1 MNIDGRVVV
10 VTGGGSGIGAALSRR
25 FAAAG
30 AAQVIVADLNEDA
43 ARDVAAEIGA
53 EAVGTDVTDEAAVR
67 ALVEHCLQVHGRV
80 DIYCSNAG
88 VGLGRGP
95 ESPDSAWQKSWEVHV
110 MGHVYASRALL
121 PGWLERGEGYFVGTV
136 SAAGLLNQVL
146 SAPYGVTKAAGLS
159 FMEWLAINYGDRG
172 VRVSALC
179 PQGVRTPMLNMSG
192 STFLDEGAL
201 EPTDVAEVVVRAIA
215 DEPFLILPHPEV
227 AEYFRRKGDDY
238 ERWIRGM
245 RRLRAR
251 LDQASS
257 SAPG

>member
-1 MNIDGRVVV
+1 MEIAGKVAV

-25 FAAAG
+25 LAADGAAA
-30 AAQVIVADLNEDA
+30 VVVADRNEEA

-53 EAVGTDVTDEAAVR
+53 EAVGADVTVESDVKDLVR
-67 ALVEHCLQVHGRV
+67 HTIDNHQRV
-80 DIYCSNAG
+80 DIYFSNAG
-88 VGLGRGP
+88 VGLGQGP
-95 ESPDSAWQKSWEVHV
+95 ESPDAEWQQSWEVHV

-121 PGWLERGEGYFVGTV
+121 PDWLERGEGYFVGTV

-159 FMEWLAINYGDRG
+159 FMEWIAINYGDRG

-179 PQGVRTPMLNMSG
+179 PQGVKTPMLNMSG

-201 EPTDVAEVVVRAIA
+201 EPAQVAEAVVLGVR
-215 DEPFLILPHPEV
+215 EEQFLILPHPEV
-227 AEYFRRKGDDY
+227 SEYFRRKGDDY

-251 LDQASS
+251 LV
-257 SAPG
+257 

>member
-1 MNIDGRVVV
+1 MDVTGRVVV
-10 VTGGGSGIGAALSRR
+10 VTGAGSGIGAALSRR

-30 AAQVIVADLNEDA
+30 AKAVVVADLNEQP

-53 EAVGTDVTDEAAVR
+53 DAVRTDVTVEADVQ
-67 ALVEHCLQVHGRV
+67 ALVSQTIDRHGRI

-88 VGLGRGP
+88 VGLGQGP
-95 ESPDSAWQKSWEVHV
+95 ESADSAWQKSWEVHV
-110 MGHVYASRALL
+110 MGHVYAIRALL
-121 PGWLERGEGYFVGTV
+121 PAWLEREEGYFVGTV

-159 FMEWLAINYGDRG
+159 LMEWIAINYGDRG

-192 STFLDEGAL
+192 STFLDDGAL
-201 EPTDVAEVVVRAIA
+201 EPAQVAEIVVTAIA
-215 DEPFLILPHPEV
+215 EEPFLILPHPEV

-238 ERWIRGM
+238 ERWVRGM

-251 LDQASS
+251 L
-257 SAPG
+257 G

>member
-1 MNIDGRVVV
+1 MEVEGRVVV
-10 VTGGGSGIGAALSRR
+10 VTGGGSGIGAALARR
-25 FAAAG
+25 FSAAG
-30 AAQVIVADLNEDA
+30 AAAVVVADLNEA
-43 ARDVAAEIGA
+43 GAGDVAAE
-53 EAVGTDVTDEAAVR
+53 VGGDAHRVDVTVEKDVQDLVRRTTEA
-67 ALVEHCLQVHGRV
+67 HGRV

-88 VGLGRGP
+88 VGLGQGP
-95 ESPDSAWQKSWEVHV
+95 ESPDAEWLKSWEVHV

-121 PGWLERGEGYFVGTV
+121 PAWLERGEGYFVATV

-172 VRVSALC
+172 IRVSALC
-179 PQGVRTPMLNMSG
+179 PQGVRTPMLKMSG

-201 EPTDVAEVVVRAIA
+201 EPSQVAEVVVAAIA
-215 DEPFLILPHPEV
+215 EEPFLILPHPEV

-238 ERWIRGM
+238 ERWVRGM

-251 LDQASS
+251 LA
-257 SAPG
+257 

>member
-1 MNIDGRVVV
+1 MDIAGRVVV
-10 VTGGGSGIGAALSRR
+10 VTGGGSGIGAALARR

-30 AAQVIVADLNEDA
+30 AGAIVVADLNEDA
-43 ARDVAAEIGA
+43 ARNVAAEIGA
-53 EAVGTDVTDEAAVR
+53 DAVR
-67 ALVEHCLQVHGRV
+67 ADVTVEADVQALVGGTVEKHGRI

-88 VGLGRGP
+88 VGLGQGP
-95 ESPDSAWQKSWEVHV
+95 ESPDSEWQKSWEVHV
-110 MGHVYASRALL
+110 MGHVYAIRALL
-121 PGWLERGEGYFVGTV
+121 PAWLERQEGYFVGTV

-159 FMEWLAINYGDRG
+159 LMEWIAINYGDRG
-172 VRVSALC
+172 IRVSALC

-201 EPTDVAEVVVRAIA
+201 EPAQVADTVVAAIG

-238 ERWIRGM
+238 ERWVRGM
-245 RRLRAR
+245 RRLRGR
-251 LDQASS
+251 L
-257 SAPG
+257 G

>member
-1 MNIDGRVVV
+1 MDVAGRVVV
-10 VTGGGSGIGAALSRR
+10 VTGGGSGIGAALARR
-25 FAAAG
+25 FATEG
-30 AAQVIVADLNEDA
+30 AEAVVIADLNEAA

-53 EAVGTDVTDEAAVR
+53 DATRADVTVDAEVQGLVR
-67 ALVEHCLQVHGRV
+67 RTVETHGRV

-88 VGLGRGP
+88 VGMGGGP
-95 ESPDSAWQKSWEVHV
+95 ESPDAAWQKSWEVHV

-121 PGWLERGEGYFVGTV
+121 PAWLERGEGYFVGTV
-136 SAAGLLNQVL
+136 SAAGLLNQIL

-159 FMEWLAINYGDRG
+159 LMEWLAINYGDRG

-201 EPTDVAEVVVRAIA
+201 EPAQVADVVVDGIR
-215 DEPFLILPHPEV
+215 DERFLILPHPEV

-238 ERWIRGM
+238 ERWVRGM
-245 RRLRAR
+245 RRLRGR
-251 LDQASS
+251 L
-257 SAPG
+257 G

>member
-1 MNIDGRVVV
+1 MEVTGKVVV
-10 VTGGGSGIGAALSRR
+10 VTGGASGIGAAICRR
-25 FAAAG
+25 MATAG
-30 AAQVIVADLNEDA
+30 AAVVVVADLNEQS
-43 ARDVAAEIGA
+43 ARDVAREIGG
-53 EAVGTDVTDEAAVR
+53 EAVRVDVTDEADVQELVR
-67 ALVEHCLQVHGRV
+67 GAIEKHGRV

-88 VGLGRGP
+88 VGLGQGP
-95 ESPDSAWQKSWEVHV
+95 ESPDSVWQKSWEVHV

-121 PGWLERGEGYFVGTV
+121 PAWLEHGEGYFVGTV

-192 STFLDEGAL
+192 STFLDDGAL
-201 EPTDVAEVVVRAIA
+201 EPSQVAEVVLEGIMEER
-215 DEPFLILPHPEV
+215 FLFLPHPEV

-238 ERWIRGM
+238 ERWVRGM
-245 RRLRAR
+245 RRLRGR
-251 LDQASS
+251 L
-257 SAPG
+257 G